1 MSETIEDLKDE
12 NFRLKL
18 RIYHLEME
26 RDQSEKTLESY
37 KNEIRLEK

>member
-1 MSETIEDLKDE
+1 MSETIDDLKDE

-26 RDQSEKTLESY
+26 RDQSEKLIESY
-37 KNEIRLEK
+37 KNELG